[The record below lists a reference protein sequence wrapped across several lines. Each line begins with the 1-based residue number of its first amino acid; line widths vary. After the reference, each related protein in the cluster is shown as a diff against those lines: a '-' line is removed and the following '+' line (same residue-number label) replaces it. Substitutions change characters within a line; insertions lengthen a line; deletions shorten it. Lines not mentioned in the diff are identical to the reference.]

1 MTSSELE
8 FWFDFASPYAYVS
21 AGRLEDWM
29 NSAGISV
36 RWMPFLLGPVFKK
49 HDWPTS
55 PFNLYPLKG
64 RYMWRDVERLCKRHN
79 LGFNRPEEFPQHS
92 LLATRVAMAGRD
104 EDWMPAFCRQVFHT
118 EFGMGQNIS
127 DKRTVLNVL
136 DGLVDNPATWLRRAV
151 TVKNKKALVERGAEA
166 ERKGIF
172 GAPTFITPDGELFWG
187 DDRLEQ
193 AIEWVMR
200 RR

>member
-29 NSAGISV
+29 NSAGIKV
-36 RWMPFLLGPVFKK
+36 RWMPFLLGPVFQKQG
-49 HDWPTS
+49 WSTS

-64 RYMWRDVERLCKRHN
+64 KYMWRDVERLCKRHN
-79 LGFNRPEEFPQHS
+79 LGFNQPDEFPQLG
-92 LLATRVAMAGRD
+92 LLATRIAVAGRD
-104 EDWMPAFCRQVFHT
+104 EAWLPAFCKRVFHK
-118 EFGMGQNIS
+118 EFGLGQDIS
-127 DKRTVLNVL
+127 DRQTILNVL
-136 DGLVDNPATWLRRAV
+136 EELVDNPAYWVKRAV
-151 TVKNKKALVERGAEA
+151 TAKNKKALVDRGMEA

-193 AIEWVMR
+193 AIEWILR